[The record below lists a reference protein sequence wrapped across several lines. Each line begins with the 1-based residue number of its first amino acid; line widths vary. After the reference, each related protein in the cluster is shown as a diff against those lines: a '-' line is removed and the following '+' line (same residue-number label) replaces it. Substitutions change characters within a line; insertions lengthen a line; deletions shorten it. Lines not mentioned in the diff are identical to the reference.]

1 MAGGEQEGPWFM
13 PDILVHIHRP
23 GEENN
28 TLGVIREVLPVS
40 F

>member
-13 PDILVHIHRP
+13 PDILVHIRRP
-23 GEENN
+23 GEEN